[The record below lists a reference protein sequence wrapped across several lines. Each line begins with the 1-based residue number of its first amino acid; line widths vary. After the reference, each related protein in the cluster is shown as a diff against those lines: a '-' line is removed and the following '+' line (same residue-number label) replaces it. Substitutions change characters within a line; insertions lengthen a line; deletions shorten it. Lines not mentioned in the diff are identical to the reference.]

1 MHAAPTNPFLY
12 KRYVRHIFYLL
23 VLSAFVSISAFQIL
37 VAFALCLALYGH
49 IVERKRPSGILL
61 FPFSLY
67 AIPTFISTALFNPSY
82 FIKCLDQALF
92 PFLYCMKDHINPD
105 DGLLLKINRLLVWT
119 GIFLIP
125 VIAYK
130 FFVLH
135 RISLISGGPFEMG
148 LFFTLFG
155 IASLALYFFSG
166 KKLYLFLFAIFSSVV
181 FFSTK
186 RAPVIGFGTSL
197 IIFVLLGRRFM
208 NRRMVTALAVG
219 FILIS
224 FITFAV
230 LVKKDTRFQALS
242 KVLSDGASLN
252 EAHLDTIL
260 SLRWGNFKGGLTI
273 IKNDLLNLEIVHILI
288 GHGIHPGA
296 NLNPKPV
303 IGTNYE
309 SVFVISEFIER
320 GLVGLVGML
329 TIYWRYVKF
338 LLGVAVKRKEDL
350 LRLPLLI
357 VPAALMTGAIFTF
370 FWDARLPLYFLLF
383 GLIEKLEAQRRLHG
397 YIRRPGCCS

>member
-1 MHAAPTNPFLY
+1 LRQIQATPTNPFLY

-23 VLSAFVSISAFQIL
+23 VFSAFVSISAFQI
-37 VAFALCLALYGH
+37 VVVIALCLTLYGH
-49 IVERKRPSGILL
+49 IAERKRPSGILL

-67 AIPTFISTALFNPSY
+67 AFPTFISTALFNPSY

-92 PFLYCMKDHINPD
+92 PFLYCMKDDINPD
-105 DGLLLKINRLLVWT
+105 DGLLLRINRLLVWI

-130 FFVLH
+130 FLVLH

-166 KKLYLFLFAIFSSVV
+166 KKLYILLFAIFSSVV

-186 RAPVIGFGTSL
+186 RAPVTGFVISV
-197 IIFVLLGRRFM
+197 IIFALLGRRFM
-208 NRRMVTALAVG
+208 NRRLIAAFAVG
-219 FILIS
+219 FILT
-224 FITFAV
+224 FCITFAV
-230 LVKKDTRFQALS
+230 LVKKDIRFQALS
-242 KVLSDGASLN
+242 KVLFDGASLSD
-252 EAHLDTIL
+252 AHLETIS
-260 SLRWGNFKGGLTI
+260 SLRWGNFKGGLTVI
-273 IKNDLLNLEIVHILI
+273 RNDLLNLEIVHILI

-296 NLNPKPV
+296 NLNPKPF
-303 IGTNYE
+303 GTNYE
-309 SVFVISEFIER
+309 SVFIISEYIER
-320 GLVGLVGML
+320 GLLGLVGML
-329 TIYWRYVKF
+329 IIYSRYIKF
-338 LLGVAVKRKEDL
+338 LLGFGVNRKEDF

-383 GLIEKLEAQRRLHG
+383 GLIEKLEARH
-397 YIRRPGCCS
+397 RPQKDRFLT